1 MNIDIN
7 QNSQKK
13 TGLSNLNESEKVSFN
28 ESPILM
34 VLRNKS
40 KQFNFD
46 CGDTMGKIDVELK
59 SRFGLNWH
67 YKNTKSLEEFIES
80 VRQFINTSD
89 NDLTENDI
97 NLLTKQY
104 QKYLQKTNK
113 TL

>member
-1 MNIDIN
+1 MNININ
-7 QNSQKK
+7 NQKK
-13 TGLSNLNESEKVSFN
+13 TDLVNLNESEKVSFN

-34 VLRNKS
+34 ILRNKS
-40 KQFNFD
+40 KQFKFD
-46 CGDTMGKIDVELK
+46 CGDIMGKIDIELK

-67 YKNTKSLEEFIES
+67 YKNTKSLEEFISS
-80 VRQFINTSD
+80 VKAFINTSD

-104 QKYLQKTNK
+104 QKYLEKTNK